1 MLSKLTSWV
10 KTYNEDAETPD
21 NDAEWAETV
30 AGLLIEAAMAD
41 GTLDNAERNAIAAA
55 LEHQLSMAP
64 DTIEKMIET
73 ARNQYDERV
82 EIHSLTRQIR
92 NDTDAEERA
101 IIMEMIWMVVLADGV
116 LHDYEAQ
123 LMRRLAGLLFVDD
136 VASGHAANSARAR
149 LGLEA

>member
-1 MLSKLTSWV
+1 MLNKLTSWV
-10 KTYNEDAETPD
+10 KTYNEVAETPD
-21 NDAEWAETV
+21 DDAEWATTV

-41 GTLDNAERNAIAAA
+41 GTLGDAERTAIATA
-55 LEHQLSMAP
+55 LEHQLSMTP
-64 DTIEKMIET
+64 NVIDDMIEK
-73 ARNQYDERV
+73 ARQDYDDRV
-82 EIHSLTRQIR
+82 EISGITRQIR

-123 LMRRLAGLLFVDD
+123 LMRRLAGLLYIDD
-136 VASGHAANSARAR
+136 VASAHAANSARAR

>member
-1 MLSKLTSWV
+1 MLNKLTSWV
-10 KTYNEDAETPD
+10 KTYNEVAETPD

-41 GTLDNAERNAIAAA
+41 GTLGDAERNAIATA

-64 DTIEKMIET
+64 DTINNIIDT
-73 ARNQYDERV
+73 ARSEYDERV
-82 EIHSLTRQIR
+82 EIHGITRQIR
-92 NDTDAEERA
+92 NDTDAQERA

-116 LHDYEAQ
+116 LHEYEAQ
-123 LMRRLAGLLFVDD
+123 LMRRLAGLLYVDD

>member
-1 MLSKLTSWV
+1 MLSKFTNWV
-10 KTYNEDAETPD
+10 QTFNDEAETPD

-41 GTLDNAERNAIAAA
+41 GTLGDAERNAIATA

-64 DTIEKMIET
+64 DTIDDMIEK
-73 ARNQYDERV
+73 ARKDYENRV
-82 EIHSLTRQIR
+82 EISSITRQIR
-92 NDTDAEERA
+92 SDADAEERA

-123 LMRRLAGLLFVDD
+123 LMRRLAGLLYIDD

>member
-1 MLSKLTSWV
+1 MLNKLTSWV
-10 KTYNEDAETPD
+10 QTYNDVAETPD
-21 NDAEWAETV
+21 DDAEWAKTV

-41 GTLDNAERNAIAAA
+41 GTLGDAERNAIATA
-55 LEHQLSMAP
+55 LEQQLSMAP
-64 DTIEKMIET
+64 DTIDEMIEKS
-73 ARNQYDERV
+73 RKDYDDRV
-82 EIHSLTRQIR
+82 EIHSITRQIR
-92 NDTDAEERA
+92 NDADAEERA

-123 LMRRLAGLLFVDD
+123 LMRRLAGLLYIDD

>member
-10 KTYNEDAETPD
+10 KTYNDVAETPD

-30 AGLLIEAAMAD
+30 VGLLIEAAMAD
-41 GTLDNAERNAIAAA
+41 GTLGDAERNAIAAA

-64 DTIEKMIET
+64 DAIDNMIEK
-73 ARNQYDERV
+73 ARQDYDERV
-82 EIHSLTRQIR
+82 EIHGIIRQIR

-101 IIMEMIWMVVLADGV
+101 IIMEMIWMVVLADGA

-123 LMRRLAGLLFVDD
+123 LMRRLAGLLYIDD

>member
-1 MLSKLTSWV
+1 MLNKLTSWV
-10 KTYNEDAETPD
+10 QTYNDVAETPD
-21 NDAEWAETV
+21 DDAEWANIV

-41 GTLDNAERNAIAAA
+41 GTLGDAERNAIATA
-55 LEHQLSMAP
+55 LEQQLSMAP
-64 DTIEKMIET
+64 DTIDDMIEK
-73 ARNQYDERV
+73 ARKDYDDRV
-82 EIHSLTRQIR
+82 EIHSITRQIR
-92 NDTDAEERA
+92 NDADAEERA

-123 LMRRLAGLLFVDD
+123 LMRRLAGLLYIDD

>member
-1 MLSKLTSWV
+1 MLNKLTSWV
-10 KTYNEDAETPD
+10 QTYNDVAETPD
-21 NDAEWAETV
+21 DDAEWANTV

-41 GTLDNAERNAIAAA
+41 GTLGDAERNAIATA
-55 LEHQLSMAP
+55 LEQQLSMAP
-64 DTIEKMIET
+64 DIIDDMIEK
-73 ARNQYDERV
+73 ARKDYDDRV
-82 EIHSLTRQIR
+82 EIHSITRQIR
-92 NDTDAEERA
+92 NDADAEERA

-123 LMRRLAGLLFVDD
+123 LMRRLAGLLYIDD

>member
-10 KTYNEDAETPD
+10 KTYNEDAQTPD

-41 GTLDNAERNAIAAA
+41 GTLGDAERTAIASA

-64 DTIEKMIET
+64 DVIDDMIEK
-73 ARNQYDERV
+73 ARKEYEQRV
-82 EIHSLTRQIR
+82 EIHGIVRQIR
-92 NDTDAEERA
+92 SDADAEERA

-116 LHDYEAQ
+116 LHEYEAQ
-123 LMRRLAGLLFVDD
+123 LMRRLAGLLYIDD
-136 VASGHAANSARAR
+136 VTSGHAANSARAR

>member
-1 MLSKLTSWV
+1 MLSKLTNWV
-10 KTYNEDAETPD
+10 QTFNDEAETPD

-41 GTLDNAERNAIAAA
+41 GTLGDAERNAIATA

-64 DTIEKMIET
+64 DTIDDMIEK
-73 ARNQYDERV
+73 ARKDYEDRV
-82 EIHSLTRQIR
+82 EISSITRQIR
-92 NDTDAEERA
+92 SDADAEERA

-123 LMRRLAGLLFVDD
+123 LMRRLAGLLYIDD

>member
-1 MLSKLTSWV
+1 MLNKLTSWV
-10 KTYNEDAETPD
+10 KTYNEVAETPND
-21 NDAEWAETV
+21 DAEWATTV

-41 GTLDNAERNAIAAA
+41 GTLGDAERTAIATA
-55 LEHQLSMAP
+55 LEHQLSMTP
-64 DTIEKMIET
+64 NVIDDMIET
-73 ARNQYDERV
+73 ARQDYDDRV
-82 EIHSLTRQIR
+82 EISGITRQIR

-123 LMRRLAGLLFVDD
+123 LMRRLAGLLYIDD
-136 VASGHAANSARAR
+136 AASAHAAKSARAR